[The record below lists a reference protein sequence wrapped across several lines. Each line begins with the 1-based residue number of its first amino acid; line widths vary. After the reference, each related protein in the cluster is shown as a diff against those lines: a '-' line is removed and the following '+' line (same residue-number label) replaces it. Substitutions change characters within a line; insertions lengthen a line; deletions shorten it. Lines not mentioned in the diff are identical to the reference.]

1 MYCSGSKGNNTGSQ
15 TQGDSSPSSEV
26 YTAEEALENIRA
38 KQKEKKNV
46 KVFTDDDYQELDLSL
61 REYNLKRQQNSVK
74 KKRGRPRKNFD
85 VKTKISK
92 R

>member
-1 MYCSGSKGNNTGSQ
+1 M
-15 TQGDSSPSSEV
+15 